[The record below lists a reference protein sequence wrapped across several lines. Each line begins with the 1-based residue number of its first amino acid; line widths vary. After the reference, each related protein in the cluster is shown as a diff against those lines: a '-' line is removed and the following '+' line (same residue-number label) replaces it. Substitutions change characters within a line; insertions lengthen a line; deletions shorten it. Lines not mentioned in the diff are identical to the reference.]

1 MRRALALA
9 AALLLGLPAALL
21 AGLWLFFDPDSLR
34 PRLEAEAS
42 RALGLPVRIGA
53 PLALDLGLQPG
64 LALGEVTVTGADGAP
79 ALTLERGAARLA
91 LAPLLAGRVV
101 LARVELEGGMLRA
114 EPAAWARPARPT
126 PATAAPAPQ
135 ASGGPVLE
143 LRAAVL
149 RRWQIR
155 QGEAVIALTEAKLDQ
170 RGPDAPLRL
179 EAALAWRGVPVTA
192 RGEAPG
198 PGGPWALTASAA
210 GATARLGLARD
221 AAGWRAALAA
231 EAPALEP
238 LGALAGQPLPA
249 LTGLRLEAAAQLRD
263 GGAEI
268 ETLTLQLGGG
278 ALMGVTLSEASA
290 RIEGPGAP
298 LRFRARGAARG
309 LDLALEGEAEAQ
321 ALARG
326 APGALRLV
334 LAGAGGEARLEGRWP
349 EPLRLTAALPAL
361 APLAEAAGRPL
372 PALRDLSLRATL
384 RPEGAAGFDVE
395 ALEARSSAGDLS
407 GRLALRRGARPSVA
421 GQLASDRLDLAA
433 LRPVAAPAAPGPSPA
448 AAPAPAGPARLI
460 PDQRLDL
467 AALRGFD
474 ADLGFRVAELLA
486 GGQRITALEGRFVNA
501 DGRASLDP
509 FAATLAAGRVQLRA
523 AADATRAP
531 PVVQVAGGGEGLD
544 LAALLRLL
552 GGEAPS
558 TGRADLDFDLRGQG
572 DDLRAL
578 AATLTG
584 HLGLAVIEGRLG
596 GTLARTLGQLSPALG
611 QGVPMACLAL
621 RAQAESG
628 LVRFPALFLDG
639 AAGRIAGEGTLRL
652 ADEALALRLLTDLR
666 IGGLRV
672 RAPVP
677 LRGTLMSPRLE
688 GQGLLEGA
696 LQGQAAPM
704 PDCAATLRLARG
716 GRDGPVPAMAA
727 APAEREVPGVPPAVN
742 NLLRGLLGR

>member
-1 MRRALALA
+1 M
-9 AALLLGLPAALL
+9 
-21 AGLWLFFDPDSLR
+21 
-34 PRLEAEAS
+34 
-42 RALGLPVRIGA
+42 
-53 PLALDLGLQPG
+53 
-64 LALGEVTVTGADGAP
+64 
-79 ALTLERGAARLA
+79 
-91 LAPLLAGRVV
+91 
-101 LARVELEGGMLRA
+101 
-114 EPAAWARPARPT
+114 
-126 PATAAPAPQ
+126 
-135 ASGGPVLE
+135 
-143 LRAAVL
+143 
-149 RRWQIR
+149 
-155 QGEAVIALTEAKLDQ
+155 
-170 RGPDAPLRL
+170 
-179 EAALAWRGVPVTA
+179 
-192 RGEAPG
+192 
-198 PGGPWALTASAA
+198 
-210 GATARLGLARD
+210 
-221 AAGWRAALAA
+221 
-231 EAPALEP
+231 
-238 LGALAGQPLPA
+238 
-249 LTGLRLEAAAQLRD
+249 
-263 GGAEI
+263 
-268 ETLTLQLGGG
+268 
-278 ALMGVTLSEASA
+278 
-290 RIEGPGAP
+290 
-298 LRFRARGAARG
+298 
-309 LDLALEGEAEAQ
+309 
-321 ALARG
+321 
-326 APGALRLV
+326 
-334 LAGAGGEARLEGRWP
+334 
-349 EPLRLTAALPAL
+349 
-361 APLAEAAGRPL
+361 
-372 PALRDLSLRATL
+372 
-384 RPEGAAGFDVE
+384 
-395 ALEARSSAGDLS
+395 
-407 GRLALRRGARPSVA
+407 A

-433 LRPVAAPAAPGPSPA
+433 LRPVAAAAAPGPSPA